1 VGVSIVR
8 LTLSRVNSAASAPLA
23 PIDVWCQ
30 HHPSAARVAK
40 LAVPQ
45 RHYLLRPAAGAGPQ
59 CIWLPAVPTWKASP
73 ATLMT
78 MSTENSSTVA
88 REAVTQHI
96 IDLVGKDGE
105 IATLTA
111 DSSLQSQGLDSLK
124 VMSLVFK
131 IEEHYD
137 IVLDEGDADD
147 LRTVDDL
154 AALVVRRIE
163 EQS

>member
-1 VGVSIVR
+1 MSM
-8 LTLSRVNSAASAPLA
+8 
-23 PIDVWCQ
+23 
-30 HHPSAARVAK
+30 
-40 LAVPQ
+40 
-45 RHYLLRPAAGAGPQ
+45 
-59 CIWLPAVPTWKASP
+59 PTEHFP
-73 ATLMT
+73 
-78 MSTENSSTVA
+78 TVA
-88 REAVTQHI
+88 REAVAQHVL
-96 IDLVGKDGE
+96 DLIGTDAE
-105 IATLTA
+105 IAGLTA

-137 IVLDEGDADD
+137 ITLDEGDADD